1 MATVRDLV
9 RVAVRA
15 AEEKKAKDV
24 KAIDIAASRR

>member
-15 AEEKKAKDV
+15 AEEKKAQDV
-24 KAIDIAASRR
+24 KAIDVRGLS